1 MAKKEDKQP
10 TFEEA
15 MEILDGIVAEI
26 ASGKVRLEESLAM
39 YEKGMALV
47 NRCHEILDRAEKRI
61 ELLTMQD
68 GKLKAEPTDLAGE
81 PATSGADVES

>member
-1 MAKKEDKQP
+1 
-10 TFEEA
+10 
-15 MEILDGIVAEI
+15 
-26 ASGKVRLEESLAM
+26 M

-47 NRCHEILDRAEKRI
+47 NRCREILDRAEKRI